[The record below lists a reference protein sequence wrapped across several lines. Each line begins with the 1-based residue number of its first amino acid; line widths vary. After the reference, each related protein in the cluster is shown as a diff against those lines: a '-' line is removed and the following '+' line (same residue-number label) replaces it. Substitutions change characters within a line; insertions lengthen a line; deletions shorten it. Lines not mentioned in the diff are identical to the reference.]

1 MCYYTANIFIKII
14 KELEPKQKSALSI
27 KCHSVYS
34 VLDILYVFVKVGIE
48 LEKCIVLA
56 KISKKILVNAGPK
69 TISLQVTRCLAHK
82 TIIYSVQ
89 LR

>member
-1 MCYYTANIFIKII
+1 M
-14 KELEPKQKSALSI
+14 SLSI

-34 VLDILYVFVKVGIE
+34 VLDILYVFVKAGIE
-48 LEKCIVLA
+48 LEKCIVLV
-56 KISKKILVNAGPK
+56 KISKRVLVNVGPK
-69 TISLQVTRCLAHK
+69 TISLQLTRCLAHK